1 MTKFVKQTV
10 ASIFLGVFALGSA
23 AEAQQ
28 AARTI
33 QATIPFEFSVG
44 SRTLPAGSY
53 RLLSRAPGFLEVRDM
68 TGRTL
73 AEVATYPVQS
83 SKTPARPKVEFV
95 KTGGHYALTQV
106 WQESYSTGER
116 LRPPSTK
123 ICEAPIGPDS
133 NHRCQ
138 RLAIR
143 RIMTLT
149 KGGHHEHRHE
159 RKQWTTQ
166 AADLHVQEVIRS
178 AEHELQELLQ
188 RRAELMKRIGTIK
201 QTLAGLANIFG
212 DSVLSDQ
219 LLTFLDRKSVS
230 RQPGFTR
237 ACRVVLMESGRPLG
251 RPVCL
256 SGLEAEIPGTD
267 RTP

>member
-95 KTGGHYALTQV
+95 KTGAHYALTQV

-123 ICEAPIGPDS
+123 IAKRQSGQTETIAASDS
-133 NHRCQ
+133 R
-138 RLAIR
+138 
-143 RIMTLT
+143 
-149 KGGHHEHRHE
+149 
-159 RKQWTTQ
+159 
-166 AADLHVQEVIRS
+166 
-178 AEHELQELLQ
+178 
-188 RRAELMKRIGTIK
+188 
-201 QTLAGLANIFG
+201 
-212 DSVLSDQ
+212 
-219 LLTFLDRKSVS
+219 
-230 RQPGFTR
+230 
-237 ACRVVLMESGRPLG
+237 
-251 RPVCL
+251 
-256 SGLEAEIPGTD
+256 
-267 RTP
+267 